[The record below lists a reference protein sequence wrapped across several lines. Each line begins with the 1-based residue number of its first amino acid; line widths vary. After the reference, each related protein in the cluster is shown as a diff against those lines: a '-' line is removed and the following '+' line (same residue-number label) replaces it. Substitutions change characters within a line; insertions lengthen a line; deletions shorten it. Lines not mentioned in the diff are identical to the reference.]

1 MRPSIAAIAI
11 CAAHL
16 RDARAVCC
24 LGHYHCPSLKQS
36 KVVSGTFGVTSEAV
50 HEGVRVD
57 LQRPVAQ
64 LKFTAST
71 SGQPI
76 SARLVLVK
84 PDLHG
89 VPLLL
94 DEHHDLVQGG
104 ELLKVVTIA
113 VRAALVCSHVCRGK
127 IVGHV

>member
-11 CAAHL
+11 YAAHL
-16 RDARAVCC
+16 RNARVVFC
-24 LGHYHCPSLKQS
+24 LGHYHVPGLKQS
-36 KVVSGTFGVTSEAV
+36 KVVCGTFGVTSEAV

-76 SARLVLVK
+76 SARLVLVN
-84 PDLHG
+84 LISSG
-89 VPLLL
+89 SLCCLMSI
-94 DEHHDLVQGG
+94 
-104 ELLKVVTIA
+104 TIWCKA
-113 VRAALVCSHVCRGK
+113 VNC
-127 IVGHV
+127 